1 MGKIKK
7 ILENELVGG
16 TQNTDIY
23 PVTSIKA
30 VYDDNS
36 ERLDHILNRR
46 GVVNISTNYNDDHIA
61 EELTFAQAIAKVP
74 SADRVLG
81 FQGKYLASD
90 GWHTII
96 YTGDNLIN
104 WDDETKWIDL
114 ADKIFNSISNNATFA
129 GIATPATNPG
139 TPDGPVFYFASE
151 VGTYSNF
158 DGVVLNNPGLIV
170 LHNLTGT
177 WDSMK
182 VYECL
187 QEFGNSTSSPMSQK
201 ATTDA
206 IQAETERAMAAEH
219 ANATSIIGTSRIADE
234 AVTTEKLAAGA
245 VTTAKIANNSIT
257 PTELMDGAVTTDKLS
272 DYVKNIGLNYITI
285 STLNTMTPVGLAPSC
300 LANSPTQPL
309 RSIVVHNDIVIGYVD
324 TYSDG
329 FGFIVLQTFNTRA
342 NIDADG
348 NITSYDNNIVHTY
361 TRSSGLSD
369 DTWINK
375 WRKTSIEENSPALF
389 GFLPWGGRNNGPD
402 NLDFTAIL
410 NNEQPLT
417 YYMTRVSGGENIVVG
432 VLQCYSDSMLH
443 GFVQTYE
450 SIEFLNSEGKFDGS
464 HSHTELKKYSRYYD
478 GSTFTAWKEVGS
490 IGDGSITEVKLNDS
504 VKNLL
509 LHRVDCN
516 NLHTAK
522 LGKYVVTNNGTP
534 VGYVNTLSLN
544 ESYQVQIFT
553 TTMVY
558 DEENTTFVS
567 GTSYNKINTYLRRY
581 SIQYGEWDDWEE
593 IQIEGGGSTPVESNY
608 TPTLNNS
615 TKITTSIGS
624 IKAGSTLGSL
634 AGKSFSEIIDA
645 MLVNESW
652 SNPGYSHSISM
663 STPASIV
670 KVGSPVVVPTYSA
683 TWNNNI
689 QSNSEKVITASLSK
703 NILGSSETK
712 YNVSGTS
719 KFTLTYSYPAGYY
732 TITSNLGNTKT
743 VTVPAVS
750 NGTITRSV
758 TATYP
763 WFINN
768 AEQAL
773 VAIGSSRTIEI
784 ELTGSPSIKVPFT
797 NSTVSIQADLG
808 FGWMDVSWNISIDN
822 SNLGNAI
829 DENVPYKVYTKPDS
843 YASSVKHKITIKLS
857 K

>member
-1 MGKIKK
+1 MGNIKK

-16 TQNTDIY
+16 IKNTDIY

-61 EELTFAQAIAKVP
+61 EELTLAQAIAKVP

-139 TPDGPVFYFASE
+139 TPDGPIFYFAGE

-177 WDSMK
+177 WNSIK

-187 QEFGNSTSSPMSQK
+187 QEFGDSTSSPMSQK

-245 VTTAKIANNSIT
+245 VTTAKIANNSVT
-257 PTELMDGAVTTDKLS
+257 TTELRDGAVTTDKLS
-272 DYVKNIGLNYITI
+272 DYIKNIGLNYITI
-285 STLNTMTPVGLAPSC
+285 STLNAMTPVGLAPSC
-300 LANSPTQPL
+300 LANNPTQPL
-309 RSIVVHNDIVIGYVD
+309 RSIVFNDDIVIGYVD

-348 NITSYDNNIVHTY
+348 NITSYDNNIIHTY
-361 TRSSGLSD
+361 TRSGGISD

-375 WRKTSIEENSPALF
+375 WSKTSIEENSPALF
-389 GFLPWGGRNNGPD
+389 GFLPWGSENNGPD
-402 NLDFTAIL
+402 KLDFSAIL

-417 YYMTRVSGGENIVVG
+417 YYMTRAVSGENIVVG

-443 GFVQTYE
+443 GIVQVYE

-478 GSTFTAWKEVGS
+478 GSTFTAWKEVGG
-490 IGDGSITEVKLNDS
+490 IGDGSITEAKLSTS

-509 LHRVDCN
+509 LYRIDWS

-522 LGKYVVTNNGTP
+522 LGKYIVTNNGTP
-534 VGYVNTLSLN
+534 VGYVDTLSLN
-544 ESYQVQIFT
+544 EAYQVQIFT

-558 DEENTTFVS
+558 DEDNVTFVS

-581 SIQYGEWDDWEE
+581 SIQYEEWDDWEE
-593 IQIEGGGSTPVESNY
+593 IQIGGTTISDPMTSTE
-608 TPTLNNS
+608 
-615 TKITTSIGS
+615 
-624 IKAGSTLGSL
+624 
-634 AGKSFSEIIDA
+634 
-645 MLVNESW
+645 
-652 SNPGYSHSISM
+652 
-663 STPASIV
+663 
-670 KVGSPVVVPTYSA
+670 
-683 TWNNNI
+683 
-689 QSNSEKVITASLSK
+689 
-703 NILGSSETK
+703 
-712 YNVSGTS
+712 
-719 KFTLTYSYPAGYY
+719 
-732 TITSNLGNTKT
+732 
-743 VTVPAVS
+743 
-750 NGTITRSV
+750 
-758 TATYP
+758 
-763 WFINN
+763 
-768 AEQAL
+768 
-773 VAIGSSRTIEI
+773 
-784 ELTGSPSIKVPFT
+784 
-797 NSTVSIQADLG
+797 
-808 FGWMDVSWNISIDN
+808 IDN
-822 SNLGNAI
+822 ICN
-829 DENVPYKVYTKPDS
+829 
-843 YASSVKHKITIKLS
+843 
-857 K
+857 